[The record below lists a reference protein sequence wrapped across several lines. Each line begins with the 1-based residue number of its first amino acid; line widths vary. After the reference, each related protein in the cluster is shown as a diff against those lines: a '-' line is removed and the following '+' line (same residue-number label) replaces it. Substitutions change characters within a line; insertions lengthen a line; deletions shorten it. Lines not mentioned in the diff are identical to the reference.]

1 MNKNKI
7 TTNKKNYSKFKYN
20 RYIVIRRRIY
30 KAIFR
35 IARLK
40 LGILSLNFYL
50 LRNKKRLIISKI
62 KELIIINKIEDKIHN
77 QKQFNKYLSRK

>member
-1 MNKNKI
+1 LTKNKF

-40 LGILSLNFYL
+40 SGILSLNFYL
-50 LRNKKRLIISKI
+50 PRNRKRLIVSKI
-62 KELIIINKIEDKIHN
+62 KQLVIIKKIKDKIHN
-77 QKQFNKYLSRK
+77 QK